1 MESNRKNGP
10 SSKAMMRG
18 CLFPAAP
25 TSRLRYCFET
35 LPDGRIPVVNDFN
48 YVMNCL
54 AAFPTLCIQAEHAY
68 GRISMFM
75 DREEFVSL
83 FVSPVN
89 LDVASTD
96 LSKAVQCHEIW
107 AKLEECSC
115 CGSSGEISFFNSFGL
130 RFLQIC
136 APRDIDPREWAQ
148 FLAMVAV
155 APHKELEPGQ
165 VKEPNEMPHP
175 VMPAG
180 VKEFDLSKKS
190 FIKLLEKIA
199 ISEEMF
205 QFTLPTSRF
214 SLGRSFSLHQIYE
227 EDGCLVCHGNKVGYL
242 LSLRAVK
249 SFAVQRVEGVET
261 LYLLGSNYAVIFEI
275 TMRERGESVDVWHGI
290 LETARNSS
298 L

>member
-1 MESNRKNGP
+1 MS
-10 SSKAMMRG
+10 RG

-35 LPDGRIPVVNDFN
+35 MPDGRIPVVNDFN

-54 AAFPTLCIQAEHAY
+54 AEFPTLCIQAEHAY

-75 DREEFVSL
+75 NREEFVPL

-89 LDVASTD
+89 LDAGSTD
-96 LSKAVQCHEIW
+96 LSKAVQCHEVW

-130 RFLQIC
+130 RFLQIS
-136 APRDIDPREWAQ
+136 AARDTDPREWAQ

-155 APHKELEPGQ
+155 APRKELEPGE
-165 VKEPNEMPHP
+165 VKEPDEMPHP

-180 VKEFDLSKKS
+180 AEEFNLSKMS

-227 EDGCLVCHGNKVGYL
+227 EDGCLVCHGNKVGYH
-242 LSLRAVK
+242 LSLRAVRG
-249 SFAVQRVEGVET
+249 FAVQRIGGVET
-261 LYLLGSNYAVIFEI
+261 LYLLGNNQAVIFEI
-275 TMRERGESVDVWHGI
+275 TMLKGGESVDVWHGI
-290 LETARNSS
+290 LEATRKSS